1 MRTRKKC
8 TKMRAAR
15 VARLSDSVKRENVF
29 RLTSRPVMVSSREP
43 LATITATA
51 TVTANVIDNATN

>member
-1 MRTRKKC
+1 
-8 TKMRAAR
+8 MRAAR